1 MRAHRGALWCSVA
14 ALGAAASDATLWT
27 VSTRGFQATCKGPE
41 LDAALAR
48 AASTKATLTAT
59 APSHITNGDNW
70 YAASGAAEA
79 VDRFLTTR
87 LEYVI
92 AREPF
97 DGGNVVE
104 LRYDSREV
112 QLAQLWRRHQ
122 FERADACKRV
132 VTLGQLATL
141 GATLNKY
148 DHVGMDTLRRGF
160 SVQHPLST
168 KGWYMADHDANF
180 CGAARGRWEC
190 FFLPWN
196 NCGTHGK
203 VEAALQGPTSAAA
216 AKLLGS
222 SSAFSGRALVEEN
235 DEKAEVFLC
244 DRKEPSHAK
253 CPPHTNA
260 HGSSSKLVFPGGAGE
275 HWDSDRR
282 LALLHKALWHRPA
295 FRLRRAIALEKRPF
309 ADDTSFV
316 EAQSTGK
323 CAFVY
328 MRHGDKL
335 YDRWVRT
342 HKTRSF
348 VVDFHRYAAEA
359 VALLEGLFHTG
370 GPYQLLA
377 LSDDGDVR
385 EDAQNLGPSVKAR
398 VAPATG
404 IVSAHCRREGM
415 DNLLKPVP
423 RNVSCS
429 SKSGERLSGHFRRG
443 PRELARIYASL
454 ELSAPCDAVVHNYE
468 SSFVRV
474 LYRDA
479 CARRGGK
486 CPYTFS
492 FGNARSPM
500 DEKADE
506 RLGRTCTQPPT
517 PDAVRKEFSFAA
529 RSCVPPAPTLP
540 GISYW
545 GDAAAAFFG
554 RMEREASSEPV
565 AATDKVAR
573 GGS

>member
-1 MRAHRGALWCSVA
+1 MLWCSVA

-27 VSTRGFQATCKGPE
+27 VSTRGFETTCKAPE

-48 AASTKATLTAT
+48 AASVKATLTAT
-59 APSHITNGDNW
+59 APAHITTGADW

-97 DGGNVVE
+97 DGGTVVE
-104 LRYDSREV
+104 LRYDQREV
-112 QLAQLWRRHQ
+112 QLAELWRRHQ
-122 FERADACKRV
+122 FERADACKKV

-260 HGSSSKLVFPGGAGE
+260 QGSSSKLVFPGSNGE

-295 FRLRRAIALEKRPF
+295 FRLRRAIAAEKRPF

-385 EDAQNLGPSVKAR
+385 EDARNLGPSVKAR

-415 DNLLKPVP
+415 DNLLKPAR

-479 CARRGGK
+479 CARRAGK

-529 RSCVPPAPTLP
+529 RSCVPPAPVLP

>member
-1 MRAHRGALWCSVA
+1 MRAHRGALWCSAA

-203 VEAALQGPTSAAA
+203 VTAALQGPTSAAA
-216 AKLLGS
+216 SKLLGS

-260 HGSSSKLVFPGGAGE
+260 QGSSSKLVFPGGAGE

-385 EDAQNLGPSVKAR
+385 EDAQNLGPRRAGQAR
-398 VAPATG
+398 VAHGQFTKAGPAHG
-404 IVSAHCRREGM
+404 H
-415 DNLLKPVP
+415 
-423 RNVSCS
+423 
-429 SKSGERLSGHFRRG
+429 RLR
-443 PRELARIYASL
+443 ASL
-454 ELSAPCDAVVHNYE
+454 ECVVGTFRALQGPVWTRHLRKAGPQRE
-468 SSFVRV
+468 LRV

-479 CARRGGK
+479 RRRNRKGRRIGRAPSRATFGGGEAAGAGPHL
-486 CPYTFS
+486 CTYDTASEEEACLIAAAMPSCTTTSRNVRVLLFLANRGAS
-492 FGNARSPM
+492 
-500 DEKADE
+500 
-506 RLGRTCTQPPT
+506 GRTTGPT
-517 PDAVRKEFSFAA
+517 IKNE
-529 RSCVPPAPTLP
+529 TH
-540 GISYW
+540 
-545 GDAAAAFFG
+545 
-554 RMEREASSEPV
+554 
-565 AATDKVAR
+565 
-573 GGS
+573 